1 MRPYYIAI
9 VGSGP
14 SAFFA
19 AASLLKAADTTEDLD
34 MAVDMLE
41 MLPTPWGLVRSG
53 VAPDHPKIKSISK
66 QFEKTAED
74 PRFRFFGNVVVG
86 EHVQPGELSE
96 RYDAVIY
103 AVGAQSDR
111 MLNIPGED
119 LPGSIA
125 AVDFVGWYN
134 AHPHFEQV
142 SPDLSGARAVVI
154 GNGNVALDVARILL
168 TDPDV
173 LARTDIAD
181 HALESLR
188 PRGIQEVVIVGRRG
202 PLQAAFTTLELRE
215 LADLD
220 GVDVVIDPAELD
232 GITDEDAAAVGK
244 VCKQNIK
251 VLRGYADREPR
262 PGHRRMVFRFLTSP
276 IEIKGKRKVERI
288 VLGRN
293 ELVSDGSGRVAAKD
307 TGGREELP
315 AQLVVRSV
323 GYRGVPTPG
332 LPFDDQS
339 GTIPN
344 VGGRINGSPNE
355 YVVGW
360 IKRGPTG
367 VIGTNKKDAQD
378 TVDTLIK
385 DLGNAKEGA
394 ECKSFPEDHA
404 DQVADWLAAR
414 QPKLVTSA
422 HWQVIDAFERA
433 AGEPHGRPRVK
444 LASLAELLRIGLGW
458 SATEQHPWVEDPGRV
473 ECGLRRPQGRR
484 ERVGTLPV
492 IPSAVVATDRMVVG
506 DGTATGAD
514 RLGHGSLDLVPLR
527 VERPPA
533 PAGIDAV
540 VRSRAVRVDMGES
553 TGHYSGP
560 AYLPDRGPSGI
571 GHRGM

>member
-307 TGGREELP
+307 TGEREELP

-323 GYRGVPTPG
+323 GYRGVAHARAAVRRPERDHPQRRR
-332 LPFDDQS
+332 PNQRQPQRIRRRVDQARADRGDRDQQEGRPRHRRHLDQES
-339 GTIPN
+339 WQRQ
-344 VGGRINGSPNE
+344 GGRRVQELSGRSCRPGGRLASSTPAEAGHVGPLAGDRRFRAGRRRAARASPGQ
-355 YVVGW
+355 VGQPG
-360 IKRGPTG
+360 R
-367 VIGTNKKDAQD
+367 A
-378 TVDTLIK
+378 
-385 DLGNAKEGA
+385 
-394 ECKSFPEDHA
+394 
-404 DQVADWLAAR
+404 VADWAR
-414 QPKLVTSA
+414 LIS
-422 HWQVIDAFERA
+422 DRA
-433 AGEPHGRPRVK
+433 TP
-444 LASLAELLRIGLGW
+444 LG
-458 SATEQHPWVEDPGRV
+458 
-473 ECGLRRPQGRR
+473 
-484 ERVGTLPV
+484 
-492 IPSAVVATDRMVVG
+492 
-506 DGTATGAD
+506 
-514 RLGHGSLDLVPLR
+514 
-527 VERPPA
+527 
-533 PAGIDAV
+533 
-540 VRSRAVRVDMGES
+540 
-553 TGHYSGP
+553 
-560 AYLPDRGPSGI
+560 
-571 GHRGM
+571 